1 MTLRVV
7 GAGLGRTGTTSLKA
21 ALEFLLKAPCYHMDE
36 VYNHPEH
43 VEVWRS
49 ALRGDSADLSALM
62 EGYAATVDW
71 PAGAFWRELSSLFP
85 HALVVLTVRES
96 AEAWW
101 RSANATILEKNR
113 QPVSPK
119 DPLAVSSGMIEEM
132 MSLRFTPDWNDR
144 QSALA
149 AYERHNESVRQAI
162 APGRLLE
169 WKPSDG
175 SSVFDTTSDATENSL
190 AAL

>member
-62 EGYAATVDW
+62 EGYAASVDW
-71 PAGAFWRELSSLFP
+71 PAGAFWRELSSLFRKRP
-85 HALVVLTVRES
+85 ANPAWRGTGGSDMIGCRRRE
-96 AEAWW
+96 
-101 RSANATILEKNR
+101 
-113 QPVSPK
+113 
-119 DPLAVSSGMIEEM
+119 
-132 MSLRFTPDWNDR
+132 
-144 QSALA
+144 
-149 AYERHNESVRQAI
+149 
-162 APGRLLE
+162 
-169 WKPSDG
+169 
-175 SSVFDTTSDATENSL
+175 
-190 AAL
+190 